1 MIHISIVIILSYLIG
16 SIMPSIILTKKI
28 KGYDVREKGSKN
40 AGTTN
45 VFRNAGILLG
55 ILTFIGD
62 ALKGVISVGIAFI
75 VAYFTK
81 VNAGE
86 LAQYALIFAVLG
98 HTFPIFFGFK
108 GGKGVATA
116 LGGMLVIHP
125 ILTGILIVYAIVQLI
140 LTKMMSVASLSS
152 AILLPV
158 LMVFMSQN
166 VVKTFEASFISYL
179 VFSIILSTIIVVN
192 HRSNIKRLRNGDE
205 MGITVKENQ
214 KVDNVSDNK
223 EEENK

>member
-81 VNAGE
+81 VNVGE

-158 LMVFMSQN
+158 LMGFMSQN

-214 KVDNVSDNK
+214 KVDNVNDNK

>member
-81 VNAGE
+81 VNVGE

-214 KVDNVSDNK
+214 KVDNVNDNK

>member
-214 KVDNVSDNK
+214 KVDNVNDNK

>member
-16 SIMPSIILTKKI
+16 SIMPSIILTKKN

-214 KVDNVSDNK
+214 KVDNVNDNK

>member
-62 ALKGVISVGIAFI
+62 ALKGVISVGISFI

-81 VNAGE
+81 VNVGE

-125 ILTGILIVYAIVQLI
+125 ILTAILIVYAIVQLI

-214 KVDNVSDNK
+214 KVDNANDNK

>member
-62 ALKGVISVGIAFI
+62 TLKGVISVGIAFI

-214 KVDNVSDNK
+214 KVDNVNDNK